1 MWLIQKPLEYFPSL
15 SGAPEVHHLLDTDF
29 YKFSMLDFILA
40 HPEYRWLNVR
50 WSMKIRNPD
59 IETLRVIPRDVLE
72 SQLEMSRNTIKGLSE
87 SEISYLRGMQRGP
100 WVPMFQE
107 ETLMFLRDFQLPDY
121 ILWDDGKN
129 YTLDFTWPW
138 ESSMMWEIIAL
149 KIINTLYISQYI
161 RKTNISDVEFSE
173 MMHQVSGRLFKDIKT
188 LETAPET
195 TFSEFWTR
203 RAMSS
208 VWQREV
214 NRILAERLPAQY
226 AGTSNVFISK
236 EMWGANPR
244 GTNAHELR
252 MIPTA
257 LHDTPKAI
265 ISEMYGVDRKWQ
277 AHLPEL
283 ALLLPDAYG
292 TSFYLNNTPD
302 DIMRWHTGMRFDS
315 KDPMQAIPEY
325 IDWLLKHGQD
335 PMTKVWIPSDGLDAQ
350 KVVEISQTFH
360 HKLWKLSF
368 WIWTNLT
375 NNTKGIFP
383 KTESLW
389 PFGSFSVVV
398 KPSAVQRPSGEW
410 ISTVKLSDNPN
421 KAMGDAKRVEHFKKI
436 FWAAGM
442 QALQVQ
448 V

>member
-1 MWLIQKPLEYFPSL
+1 MWIIQKPQEYFPSL
-15 SGAPEVHHLLDTDF
+15 SGCPEVHHLLDTDF

-40 HPEYRWLNVR
+40 HPEYKWLNVR
-50 WSMKIRNPD
+50 WSMKIRNSD
-59 IETLRVIPRDVLE
+59 IETLKVIPRDVLE
-72 SQLEMSRNTIKGLSE
+72 SQLEMSRNAIHGLSE
-87 SEISYLRGMQRGP
+87 SEISYLRGMQRSA
-100 WVPMFQE
+100 WVSMFRE
-107 ETLMFLRDFQLPDY
+107 ETLSFLKDFRLPNFE
-121 ILWDDGKN
+121 IWDDGKN
-129 YTLDFTWPW
+129 YTLNFIWPW

-149 KIINTLYISQYI
+149 KIINALYLSQYI
-161 RKTNISDVEFSE
+161 KKSNISDIAFSE
-173 MMHQVSGRLFKDIKT
+173 MIHQVSGRLFQDIT
-188 LETAPET
+188 ILETAPKA

-214 NRILAERLPAQY
+214 NRILAERLPTQY
-226 AGTSNVFISK
+226 IGTSNVLISK

-257 LHDTPKAI
+257 LHDTPEAI
-265 ISEMYGVDRKWQ
+265 VSEMYSVDSKWQ
-277 AHLPEL
+277 KHFPEL
-283 ALLLPDAYG
+283 ALLLPDWYG
-292 TSFYLNNTPD
+292 TSFYLMHAPEE
-302 DIMRWHTGMRFDS
+302 IIQQHTGMRFDS
-315 KDPMQAIPEY
+315 KEPMQAIPEY

-335 PMTKVWIPSDGLDAQ
+335 PMSKIWIPSDGLDAQ
-350 KVVEISQTFH
+350 KVVEISQAFH
-360 HKLWKLSF
+360 QKLGKLSF
-368 WIWTNLT
+368 WIGTNLT

-383 KTESLW
+383 KAEHFW

-398 KPSAVQRPSGEW
+398 KPTSIQRPSGEW
-410 ISTVKLSDNPN
+410 VSTVKLSDNPN
-421 KAMGDAKRVEHFKKI
+421 KAMGDSKRVEHFKNI